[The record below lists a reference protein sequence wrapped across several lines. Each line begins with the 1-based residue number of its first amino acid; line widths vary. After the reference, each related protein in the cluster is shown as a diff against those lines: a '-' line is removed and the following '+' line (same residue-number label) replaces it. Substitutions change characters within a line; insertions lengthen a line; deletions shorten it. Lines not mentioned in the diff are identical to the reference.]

1 MRLPF
6 SHRVGLTSGLDW
18 PTPDETLKSHPNM
31 NILLFIAGLTALI
44 VGSGL
49 LVRGASKLALS
60 FGISPLVVGL
70 TIVAFGTSAPE
81 VAVSVGAVL
90 EGKTDI
96 AIGNVVGSNIF
107 NVLFILG
114 VSALIVPLV
123 VNIQLIRQEVPI
135 MIGAS
140 LLLLALGLDGKIS
153 FVDGLLLFTLLIAY
167 TTFLIVQSR
176 RETQAAKAELANE
189 SPTVQ
194 AGSWDS
200 KLPAQLLLIAAGLA
214 ALVFGSEWLVTAS
227 VTFARALG
235 VSDLIIG
242 LTIVA
247 AGTSMPEVATSISAA
262 LKGERDI
269 AVGNV
274 VGSSTFNILGCV
286 GLSGIVSGDLG
297 LAMAPS
303 LLAFDIWVMLAVA
316 LACLPVFMTGREIAR
331 WEGGVFLLYYVAYVT
346 YLILAAQ
353 QHEAL
358 GNFSVAMMSFVVPLT
373 VITLVV
379 VMLRKPGSAATRD

>member
-1 MRLPF
+1 
-6 SHRVGLTSGLDW
+6 
-18 PTPDETLKSHPNM
+18 M
-31 NILLFIAGLTALI
+31 NVIMFLAGLALLV
-44 VGSGL
+44 VGANT

-90 EGKTDI
+90 DGKTDI

-114 VSALIVPLV
+114 ISALIAPLV

-135 MIGAS
+135 MLGAS
-140 LLLLALGLDGKIS
+140 LLLLAFTLDGKLAFLES
-153 FVDGLLLFTLLIAY
+153 GLLLALLGAY
-167 TTFLIVQSR
+167 TVFLVVQSR
-176 RETQAAKAELANE
+176 RETQAAQDEFAEA
-189 SPTVQ
+189 VQ
-194 AGSWDS
+194 PASAGAWDS
-200 KLPAQLLLIAAGLA
+200 HWAAQLGLIAVGLA
-214 ALVFGSEWLVTAS
+214 ALVFGSDFLVQAS
-227 VTFARALG
+227 VNFAKAMG
-235 VSDLIIG
+235 VSDLVIG

-274 VGSSTFNILGCV
+274 VGSNTFNILGCLGGS
-286 GLSGIVSGDLG
+286 GLVSGDLG
-297 LAMAPS
+297 LVVAQS
-303 LLAFDIWVMLAVA
+303 VLVFDIWVMLAVA

-331 WEGGVFLLYYVAYVT
+331 WEGGVFLGYYVAYVT

-353 QHEAL
+353 QHDAL
-358 GNFSVAMMSFVVPLT
+358 QAFSGLMLGFVVPLT
-373 VITLVV
+373 LVTLVV
-379 VMLRKPGSAATRD
+379 VFIRRPAAGDKG

>member
-1 MRLPF
+1 MIPAMNTLIF
-6 SHRVGLTSGLDW
+6 LGGLT
-18 PTPDETLKSHPNM
+18 
-31 NILLFIAGLTALI
+31 LLIIGAN
-44 VGSGL
+44 L

-90 EGKTDI
+90 DGKTDI

-114 VSALIVPLV
+114 LSALIAPLV

-135 MIGAS
+135 MLGAS
-140 LLLLALGLDGKIS
+140 LLLLALGLDGRLS
-153 FVDGLLLFTLLIAY
+153 FFDGGFLFLLLVAY
-167 TTFLIVQSR
+167 TVFLVVQSR
-176 RETQAAKAELANE
+176 RESQRAKDEYADQIKPAE
-189 SPTVQ
+189 

-200 KLPAQLLLIAAGLA
+200 RLPAQLLLIGAGLA
-214 ALVFGSEWLVTAS
+214 ALVFGSDYLVQAS
-227 VTFARALG
+227 VNFAKAMG
-235 VSDLIIG
+235 VGDLVIG

-247 AGTSMPEVATSISAA
+247 AGTSMPEVATSITAA
-262 LKGERDI
+262 IKGERDI

-274 VGSSTFNILGCV
+274 VGSSTFNILGCL
-286 GLSGIVSGDLG
+286 GLSGLVSGDLG

-331 WEGGVFLLYYVAYVT
+331 WEGGVFLGYYVAYVA

-353 QHEAL
+353 QHDAL
-358 GNFSVAMMSFVVPLT
+358 QAFSGVMLGFVVPLT
-373 VITLVV
+373 VVTLVV
-379 VMLRKPGSAATRD
+379 VLIRRPPAVGVS

>member
-1 MRLPF
+1 LRLPF

>member
-1 MRLPF
+1 MTF
-6 SHRVGLTSGLDW
+6 
-18 PTPDETLKSHPNM
+18 
-31 NILLFIAGLTALI
+31 LLFIGGLIGLVLGAE
-44 VGSGL
+44 L

-90 EGKTDI
+90 DGKTDI

-114 VSALIVPLV
+114 VSALITPLV

-140 LLLLALGLDGKIS
+140 LLLLALGLDGKLS
-153 FVDGLLLFTLLIAY
+153 FLDGGILFALMIAY
-167 TTFLIVQSR
+167 TVFLIVQSR
-176 RETQAAKAELANE
+176 NETKGAHDEYAAEVKPAV
-189 SPTVQ
+189 P
-194 AGSWDS
+194 GGWDS
-200 KLPAQLLLIAAGLA
+200 KLPAQLLLIVVGLA
-214 ALVFGSEWLVTAS
+214 CLVIGSEWLVNAS
-227 VTFARALG
+227 VTFAKALG
-235 VSDLIIG
+235 VSDLVIG

-247 AGTSMPEVATSISAA
+247 AGTSMPEVATSITAA
-262 LKGERDI
+262 IKGERDI

-274 VGSSTFNILGCV
+274 VGSSTFNILGCL

-297 LAMAPS
+297 LAVPVAI
-303 LLAFDIWVMLAVA
+303 LNFDIWVMIAVS
-316 LACLPVFMTGREIAR
+316 LACLPVFMTGHEIAR
-331 WEGGVFLLYYVAYVT
+331 WEGGVFLLYYLAYVT
-346 YLILAAQ
+346 YLILATQ
-353 QHEAL
+353 QHAAL
-358 GNFSVAMMSFVVPLT
+358 GVFSTVMMSFVIPIT

-379 VMLRKPGSAATRD
+379 VLIRRGKTPDRPH

>member
-1 MRLPF
+1 
-6 SHRVGLTSGLDW
+6 
-18 PTPDETLKSHPNM
+18 M
-31 NILLFIAGLTALI
+31 NLLLFVAGLALLV
-44 VGSGL
+44 VGASA
-49 LVRGASKLALS
+49 LVRGASRLALS
-60 FGISPLVVGL
+60 LGISPLVVGL

-90 EGKTDI
+90 DGRTDI

-114 VSALIVPLV
+114 LSALITPLV
-123 VNIQLIRQEVPI
+123 VDIQLIRQEVPI

-140 LLLLALGLDGKIS
+140 LLLLAFAFDGRLSALDGGILC
-153 FVDGLLLFTLLIAY
+153 VLLLAY
-167 TTFLIVQSR
+167 TAFLVLQSR
-176 RETQAAKAELANE
+176 RQTQAAQDEYAQEVTPAEPGGWDRHW
-189 SPTVQ
+189 SVQ
-194 AGSWDS
+194 IG
-200 KLPAQLLLIAAGLA
+200 LIAAGLA
-214 ALVFGSEWLVTAS
+214 ALVFGSDFLVQAAVS
-227 VTFARALG
+227 FAKAIG

-247 AGTSMPEVATSISAA
+247 AGTSMPEVATSVAAA

-286 GLSGIVSGDLG
+286 GLSGLVSGDLG
-297 LAMAPS
+297 LGVPAS
-303 LLAFDIWVMLAVA
+303 VLAFDIWVMLAVA
-316 LACLPVFMTGREIAR
+316 LACLPVFLTGREIAR
-331 WEGGVFLLYYVAYVT
+331 WEGAIFLGYYVAYVT

-353 QHEAL
+353 QHDAL
-358 GNFSVAMMSFVVPLT
+358 PTFSGVMMSFVVPLT

-379 VMLRKPGSAATRD
+379 MTIRRPAAPPPS